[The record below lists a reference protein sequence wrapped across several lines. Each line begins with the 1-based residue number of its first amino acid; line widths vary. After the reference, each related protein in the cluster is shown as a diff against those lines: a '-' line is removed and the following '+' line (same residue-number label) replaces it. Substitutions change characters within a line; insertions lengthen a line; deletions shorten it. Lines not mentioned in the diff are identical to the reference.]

1 MASTSELRISEVQQV
16 RSSSVGLKNNTGT
29 STKST
34 IDGNYHRLMGEV
46 PRRSLS
52 TSTSTNPVD
61 SKYLINKE
69 TNVSEV
75 TSGLRRS
82 LSEASPNTSD
92 SIHPKRLKI
101 MQTIVSNV
109 NSDDTR
115 NMKRINPAMM
125 YLPKQVSLS
134 EAVLGGGSG
143 IVRKS
148 SC

>member
-34 IDGNYHRLMGEV
+34 IDGSYHRLMGEV
-46 PRRSLS
+46 PKRSLS

-61 SKYLINKE
+61 SKYLISKE

-101 MQTIVSNV
+101 MQTIASTV
-109 NSDDTR
+109 NSDNTR